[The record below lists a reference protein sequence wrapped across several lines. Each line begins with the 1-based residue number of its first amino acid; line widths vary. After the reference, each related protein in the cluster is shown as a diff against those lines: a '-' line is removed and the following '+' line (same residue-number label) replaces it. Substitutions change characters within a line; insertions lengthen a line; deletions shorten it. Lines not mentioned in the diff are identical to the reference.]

1 MTFVS
6 SKRCSSKLMSPVPAC
21 HTIAARELRGLVR
34 STDAIMFDK
43 RSFSAYSYLKIL
55 YRYTLSELVEH
66 IIA

>member
-1 MTFVS
+1 
-6 SKRCSSKLMSPVPAC
+6 MSPVPAC

-55 YRYTLSELVEH
+55 YRYTLSELVEN